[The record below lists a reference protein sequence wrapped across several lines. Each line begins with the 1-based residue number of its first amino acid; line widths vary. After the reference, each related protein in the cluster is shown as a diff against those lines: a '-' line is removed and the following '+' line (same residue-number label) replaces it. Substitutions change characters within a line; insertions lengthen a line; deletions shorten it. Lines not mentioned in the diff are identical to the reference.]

1 MMRGQSLNLV
11 FVLLIVMVSCHEESP
26 RSSQFI
32 IISNA
37 GSPPNGIVSTY
48 SHPSKILEV
57 ESYRF
62 TSGPFR
68 ATVTDAILSENELF
82 AIKRDDSSG
91 PDKIEVVNTASW
103 TGSRSANLHLVA
115 SFSRIATHLDKAFVA
130 GCDFDGGL
138 HLLVFNKNT
147 LEKVDSVYLR
157 DYVEIRKMIV
167 HDNKIFISYNFI
179 DSYPQLLILSST
191 NYEELKEIDLPYNCE
206 DLVVD
211 VDGNVLALHIKG
223 VIKINSATLELT
235 PIEISEGNVF
245 YGAGG
250 SSFGYD
256 KKNNTIYYFS
266 YAAQPAPALFHLS
279 GFNINTELPL
289 EIPREFIDASSI
301 HFNNSTGQI
310 IMGARHA
317 ATNQGIVRLCDK
329 NGKVISDFFV
339 PATPLEILF
348 K

>member
-1 MMRGQSLNLV
+1 MMRGPSLKLV
-11 FVLLIVMVSCHEESP
+11 FVLLIAFISCNEESP
-26 RSSQFI
+26 RTHQFI
-32 IISNA
+32 IISNS
-37 GSPPNGIVSTY
+37 GSPVNGIVSTY
-48 SHPSKILEV
+48 SYPAKNMEV

-68 ATVTDAILSENELF
+68 AIVTDAILSENELY
-82 AIKRDDSSG
+82 ALKRDDSPK
-91 PDKIEVVNTASW
+91 PDQIEVVNTSSW
-103 TGSRSANLHLVA
+103 TASRSANLHLVA

-130 GCDFDGGL
+130 GSDFDGGL

-147 LEKVDSVYLR
+147 LEKEDSIYLR

-167 HDNKIFISYNFI
+167 HENKIFISYNFI
-179 DSYPQLLILSST
+179 DSFPQLLILSST

-211 VDGNVLALHIKG
+211 ADGNVLALHIKG
-223 VIKINSATLELT
+223 IIKINSSTLELT

-245 YGAGG
+245 YGPGG

-266 YAAQPAPALFHLS
+266 YAAQPAPAPFHLS
-279 GFNINTELPL
+279 GFNISTGLPI
-289 EIPREFIDASSI
+289 EIPDEFIDASSI
-301 HFNNSTGQI
+301 SFNNSTGQV
-310 IMGARHA
+310 IMSDHHT
-317 ATNQGIVRLCDK
+317 ATSQGIVRLCDK
-329 NGKVISDFFV
+329 NGTVLSDFLV
-339 PATPLEILF
+339 PNVPLEILF